1 MMFFIAISHTDVDD
15 VRDVL
20 VNYKY
25 HEDPI
30 AVFRENQRK
39 YQEEMATIEEQKTK
53 VQPKPLVSGMS
64 FLRRR

>member
-1 MMFFIAISHTDVDD
+1 M
-15 VRDVL
+15 L